1 MKDKLK
7 ELGLT
12 ENESRIYAALLELG
26 PVHAGLITRKSGL
39 HRRVVYD
46 ALDRLI
52 KKGLVGFIIQNH
64 VRVFQAAN
72 PERFTE
78 IVKEREAIV
87 QELMPQMLS
96 LYRKT
101 RENEETN
108 FYKGRNGLKL
118 IFEDQ
123 IASGKEILILGAS
136 LIAYDVLQF
145 YFKWFDKRRKEGKI
159 KSRIIFNSAGKK
171 MRIPYAEVR
180 YLPEKYSSPLA
191 VNIYADKVA
200 IILWSKEIPLAV
212 VIKNRQ
218 IADGYRKYFEF
229 MWKVAKT

>member
-1 MKDKLK
+1 MRDKLK

-12 ENESRIYAALLELG
+12 ENESKVYVALLELG

-46 ALDRLI
+46 SLDRLI
-52 KKGLVGFIIQNH
+52 KKGLIGYIIQNN
-64 VRVFQAAN
+64 VRLFQVSN
-72 PERFTE
+72 PERFME

-87 QELMPQMLS
+87 QEIMPQMLS
-96 LYRKT
+96 LYKKT
-101 RENEETN
+101 RENEETI

-123 IASGKEILILGAS
+123 IASEKEILILGAS

-145 YFKWFDKRRKEGKI
+145 YFKWFDKRRKEHHTKA
-159 KSRIIFNSAGKK
+159 RIIFNSAGRK
-171 MRIPYAEVR
+171 MKIPYAEVK
-180 YLPEKYSSPLA
+180 YLPEKYASPLA
-191 VNIYADKVA
+191 VNIYGDKVA
-200 IILWSKEIPLAV
+200 IILWKKETPLAI

-218 IADGYRKYFEF
+218 IADGYKKYFEF
-229 MWKVAKT
+229 MWKVAKV